1 MLRGRVSATPLH
13 KPELSCASRPSVCHS
28 CFEVDRTNILHRFFC
43 ENCRISPHIKPHA
56 QLQFQYLLTA
66 LSLRCLQHNTSND
79 GCAIRSSKIYC
90 FLLAMYKWA
99 LGNVDQKW
107 NSSLKCGA
115 AEYQVDRPCEK
126 VFSIAWS
133 QTVEEYPTDSETK
146 EG

>member
-1 MLRGRVSATPLH
+1 
-13 KPELSCASRPSVCHS
+13 
-28 CFEVDRTNILHRFFC
+28 
-43 ENCRISPHIKPHA
+43 
-56 QLQFQYLLTA
+56 
-66 LSLRCLQHNTSND
+66 
-79 GCAIRSSKIYC
+79 
-90 FLLAMYKWA
+90 MYKWA